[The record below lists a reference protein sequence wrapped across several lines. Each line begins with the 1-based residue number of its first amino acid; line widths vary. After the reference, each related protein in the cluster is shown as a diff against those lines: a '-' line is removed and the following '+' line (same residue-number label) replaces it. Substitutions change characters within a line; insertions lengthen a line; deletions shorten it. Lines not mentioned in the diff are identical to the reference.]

1 VSLPRAPVPV
11 KLVIG
16 IFLKDKSLWPSVV
29 RMLTDRWGPADVMS
43 RWFPFDLTDYYEAEM
58 GTPLFRRMVAFV
70 PLIPR
75 EDLARVKL
83 ETNRIEDAFAP
94 AGKRRVNLDPGYVA
108 KEQVV
113 LATGKSFSHRIYI
126 GHGIY
131 ADLTLLYRK
140 GEFHKLAWTYP
151 DYCRQDMLQF
161 LKRVRDKYVQDL
173 RGSRLSPTA
182 SSRAVKF

>member
-1 VSLPRAPVPV
+1 MSFPHAPAPV
-11 KLVIG
+11 KLVVG
-16 IFLKDKSLWPSVV
+16 MFLKDTSLWPPVV
-29 RMLTDRWGPADVMS
+29 RMLADRWGPVDVVS

-58 GTPLFRRMVAFV
+58 GAPLSRRMVAFV
-70 PLIPR
+70 SLIPR
-75 EDLARVKL
+75 EDLVRVKL

-113 LATGKSFSHRIYI
+113 LATGKRFSHRIYI
-126 GHGIY
+126 GQGIY

-140 GEFHKLAWTYP
+140 GGFHKLAWTYP

-173 RGSRLSPTA
+173 RGSRPSPTL
-182 SSRAVKF
+182 SSHAVKL